1 MGKAKSLLLVL
12 LIMINFTPKAIA
24 QAPLTGEMVP
34 KELSIFKGERYSSI
48 VVMLFMEK
56 CVNSM
61 TNVLMYNGFNP
72 VFARQSSI
80 QVCGCSMDQTR
91 KDMDEQ
97 SYLKMFESRK
107 EMGQALV
114 ESTMKMCGEIYGE
127 YY

>member
-1 MGKAKSLLLVL
+1 
-12 LIMINFTPKAIA
+12 
-24 QAPLTGEMVP
+24 MVP

-61 TNVLMYNGFNP
+61 FNVLIYNGFNP
-72 VFARQSSI
+72 IFAKQSSI

-97 SYLKMFESRK
+97 SYLKLFENRR

-114 ESTMKMCGEIYGE
+114 ESTMKMCGELYGE
-127 YY
+127 YYTKEQKRQEQNKETKL